1 MNDIFEILVLLILYS
16 LILVAGVQLLMF
28 IFKKQ

>member
-1 MNDIFEILVLLILYS
+1 MNDMFEILVLLILYS

>member
-1 MNDIFEILVLLILYS
+1 MNDMFEIIVLLFLYS

>member
-1 MNDIFEILVLLILYS
+1 MNDMFEIIVLLFLYS
-16 LILVAGVQLLMF
+16 LILVAGVQFLMF